1 MLAQEVSTCLPPTK
15 QPDQVTGPQS
25 QRDGR
30 VISLSQGKMAE
41 IVKCILVVGTGGCII
56 AIVRWKT
63 DPVIWP
69 RRGRRRRYQPD
80 SLVKSLCSNRICLK
94 SLTEFP
100 CRRGRP
106 IERAMRCMKKVPE
119 DLSLP
124 GRC

>member
-1 MLAQEVSTCLPPTK
+1 MLAPRSVHLPPSTK

-30 VISLSQGKMAE
+30 VISLPQGKMAE

-80 SLVKSLCSNRICLK
+80 SLVKSLFSNRIC
-94 SLTEFP
+94 
-100 CRRGRP
+100 
-106 IERAMRCMKKVPE
+106 V
-119 DLSLP
+119 
-124 GRC
+124 